1 MEALHFL
8 YLIDRIITP
17 QLAIIEEGKGKG
29 KFIHKP
35 KKKNWR
41 KKATKP
47 KRKTGVKN

>member
-35 KKKNWR
+35 K
-41 KKATKP
+41 
-47 KRKTGVKN
+47 RKTGGKKLQSQKGKLG